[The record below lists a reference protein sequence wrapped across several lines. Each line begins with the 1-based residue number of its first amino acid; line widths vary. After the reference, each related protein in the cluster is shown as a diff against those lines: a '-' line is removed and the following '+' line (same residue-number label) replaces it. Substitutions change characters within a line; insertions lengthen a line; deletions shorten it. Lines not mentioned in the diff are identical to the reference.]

1 MAMPVVYRI
10 RVCRACGEVG
20 SGMDTYCLRCRERG
34 TLEDRYECERCR
46 RIYSVNRCTECERDD
61 GVTALVPASAA
72 GSRGPTAEPTDEP
85 RRIDIRLPDPADAVR
100 PEVAG
105 FVGGLVVGGVG
116 GGVGGMFFGV
126 EWWLAAVLGALVGG
140 IVGALCNR
148 QGSA

>member
-1 MAMPVVYRI
+1 MMAMPVVYRI

-46 RIYSVNRCTECERDD
+46 RIYPVNRCAECERDD
-61 GVTALVPASAA
+61 GVTALVPASAN
-72 GSRGPTAEPTDEP
+72 SRPAEAPTDAP
-85 RRIDIRLPDPADAVR
+85 RRVDIRLPDPADAVR

-105 FVGGLVVGGVG
+105 FVGGLAVGAVG

-126 EWWLAAVLGALVGG
+126 EWWLAAILGGLVGG
-140 IVGALCNR
+140 IVGALCSR
-148 QGSA
+148 QSSG